1 MTPATT
7 QTRPAR
13 TCKPTIVRKIA
24 DVDGISIPAT
34 MVISASVMAS
44 PSQISGLIAGAVE
57 R

>member
-1 MTPATT
+1 MTPVTT

-13 TCKPTIVRKIA
+13 TCKPTVVRKIA

-34 MVISASVMAS
+34 MVISVAVTAS